1 MNWHLHKVS
10 GVSRPNRADTLL
22 ALAVAVFG
30 AVFAL
35 AVPGVRATDPVA
47 VLLLLAASA
56 ALPWRRQR
64 PGLVLFAV
72 IAITV
77 PFHMLDYRHEA
88 ASPIALVALATFSA
102 NVARIKALIMGLLVI
117 VVAFTVMAMVKEQ
130 RVSGDHLGALGWIF
144 FSAVA
149 GQAWRWHA
157 AYVAS
162 IIDRAERAERTRE
175 EEARRRVAEERLR
188 IARDLHDLLA
198 HSITLIGVQAGVA
211 AHLARQPDPDGE
223 VLAAALETIAD
234 GCRAARAEVRSTLT
248 VLRDP
253 GEAPDQGAV
262 PGLAGV
268 GDLAESVRGAGVDV
282 VVEVDL
288 DAVADETAPAVG
300 VAAYRIVQEA
310 LTNVVRHA
318 EASRVTVGAVREGGV
333 LRLTVADDGRGAAA
347 GASEPADGPGGF
359 GILGMAE
366 RARSVGGTLTAEPG
380 ETGGFTVRA
389 VLPLPVATATGTV
402 PAPASPEAL

>member
-1 MNWHLHKVS
+1 MNRHLHKVGTAS
-10 GVSRPNRADTLL
+10 GVSVPSRTDTLL
-22 ALAVAVFG
+22 AAAIAVLGAAVAI
-30 AVFAL
+30 AA
-35 AVPGVRATDPVA
+35 PGTRPTDPLAIV
-47 VLLLLAASA
+47 LLLAASA
-56 ALPWRRQR
+56 TLPWRRQR
-64 PGLVLFAV
+64 PGAVLLLVLV
-72 IAITV
+72 LTV

-102 NVARIKALIMGLLVI
+102 SVARVKALVIGLLVVVI
-117 VVAFTVMAMVKEQ
+117 VLSIMGVLKEGGI
-130 RVSGDHLGALGWIF
+130 SGDHLGAIGWVF

-175 EEARRRVAEERLR
+175 EEARRRVAEERVR

-211 AHLARQPDPDGE
+211 AHLARQPEPDRE

-253 GEAPDQGAV
+253 GEGPDQGAV

-282 VVEVDL
+282 LVDVAL
-288 DAVADETAPAVG
+288 DADADEAAPAVG

-318 EASRVTVGAVREGGV
+318 QASRVTVDAVREGGL
-333 LRLTVADDGRGAAA
+333 LRLTVADDGRGVVA
-347 GASEPADGPGGF
+347 GSPEPADGPGGF

-380 ETGGFTVRA
+380 KTGGFTVRA
-389 VLPLPVATATGTV
+389 VLPLPAPIV
-402 PAPASPEAL
+402 PAPSTPEAS